1 MSEMAL
7 HWVGMDVAA
16 ETFDAAVARPGLRAD
31 AETIRRLPVETF
43 ARTPEGV
50 QACVAWLREQLGKPG
65 PLPARVVMEATGIY
79 SIELTAMLCKVCPE
93 LRPAIANP
101 QHTASHR
108 DSLGLRNKTDRLDAR
123 AMAFFGLE
131 RRPQPYEPLSPQQAE
146 LRALSR
152 CRDGLM
158 TSKTAHANH
167 LAQNLPSM
175 VARKSLKR
183 VIAYVEK
190 QVAKIEE
197 QMRVVIQRN
206 PDLKRDYD
214 LLTTIPGVGFI
225 TAAVIL
231 AEVGDLRR
239 FGTSRQVAAFA
250 GVTPGRKESGKRKR
264 PGRMSKQGNGRI
276 RQALYM
282 ASLSASVHNPQLHEA
297 YARITGR
304 GKKSM
309 MALGAIMRKLIVL
322 MRAIIVSGTA
332 FNPGGKPGGETPAH
346 G

>member
-1 MSEMAL
+1 MSETAL

-16 ETFDAAVARPGLRAD
+16 ETFDAALARPGLRAD
-31 AETIRRLPVETF
+31 AETIRRLPAKTF

-50 QACVAWLREQLGKPG
+50 QACVAWLREGLGKAD
-65 PLPARVVMEATGIY
+65 PLPARAVMEATGRY
-79 SIELTAMLCKVCPE
+79 SIELTAMLCKACPE

-101 QHTASHR
+101 QQTASHR

-123 AMAFFGLE
+123 AMAFYGLE
-131 RRPQPYEPLSPQQAE
+131 RRPEPHEPLSPQQAE
-146 LRALSR
+146 LRGLSR
-152 CRDGLM
+152 SRDGLM
-158 TSKTAHANH
+158 TSQTAHANQ
-167 LAQNLPSM
+167 LAQTPPSA

-183 VIAYVEK
+183 VIAHLEREI
-190 QVAKIEE
+190 AKIEKE
-197 QMRVVIQRN
+197 MRAVIQKN

-250 GVTPGRKESGKRKR
+250 GVTPGRKESGKCKR
-264 PGRMSKQGNGRI
+264 PGRMSKKGNGRI

-282 ASLSASVHNPQLHEA
+282 ASLSACVHNPQLHLV

-304 GKKSM
+304 GKKAM

-322 MRAIIVSGTA
+322 MRAIIVSGKP
-332 FNPGGKPGGETPAH
+332 FNPCGKPCGETPAH